1 MSVVDIIM
9 AVVIVVAI
17 VYGYYKG
24 LLSQMGALAG
34 ILAGVICCRL
44 FGDVAADYFNNL
56 IGEAS
61 SSNSSVIFLNNIVAY
76 VVVFLLAYLSIRL
89 VASLLTKIL
98 KAINLGVIN
107 RIAGAV
113 FAVVQGLLI
122 LSLLLNLWIAIFPD
136 TELLKESSGAVEQRL
151 INLAPDLLGSDTAQE
166 FLNATKELAK

>member
-1 MSVVDIIM
+1 MVLIFLKLILYINKMLYIIM
-9 AVVIVVAI
+9 VEFEEII
-17 VYGYYKG
+17 NT
-24 LLSQMGALAG
+24 
-34 ILAGVICCRL
+34 RR
-44 FGDVAADYFNNL
+44 
-56 IGEAS
+56 
-61 SSNSSVIFLNNIVAY
+61 
-76 VVVFLLAYLSIRL
+76 SIREYQDKD
-89 VASLLTKIL
+89 VEDEKIL